1 MNSTIINVLINIIIS
16 LIIIFG
22 FIDNIK
28 IGDTPIESIRNEN
41 IIINLIISFGTT
53 GFVQILIE
61 IIKNL
66 K

>member
-1 MNSTIINVLINIIIS
+1 MGNTIINVLINIIIS

-28 IGDTPIESIRNEN
+28 IGDTPIKSIRNEN

>member
-1 MNSTIINVLINIIIS
+1 MISAIINILINIIIS

-22 FIDNIK
+22 LIDNITVGSATLK
-28 IGDTPIESIRNEN
+28 SIRNEN